1 MIRELAFLA
10 TLIVAAW
17 TATMFVLQ
25 MTHYITVLTQRRG
38 KASISVWNFVAMVVA
53 LWGLTKL

>member
-1 MIRELAFLA
+1 
-10 TLIVAAW
+10 
-17 TATMFVLQ
+17 MFVLQ